1 MRASTLLVLT
11 ALVLLVVFVGFW
23 KTVGYLLA
31 GVMLFLLLFFA
42 ALLAG
47 ALLLRR
53 RMRRKMAEFRQAFEK
68 AQADALAQQ
77 RAQQMRSDAIDADFK
92 PKE

>member
-1 MRASTLLVLT
+1 MRLSTVAVLT

-31 GVMLFLLLFFA
+31 GLVLFLLLLFG
-42 ALLAG
+42 ALFVG

-53 RMRRKMAEFRQAFEK
+53 RMRRKMAQLKQAFQQAE
-68 AQADALAQQ
+68 ADA
-77 RAQQMRSDAIDADFK
+77 RARHEHTARKRDAIDADFE
-92 PKE
+92 PKR